1 MACDFDGRPGRHWR
15 IDLSPDPG
23 AGSTAAEAAG
33 QGMLSTARRTVMM
46 PDLSPR
52 IGAQLGR
59 AAIPGCSIA
68 IVDESGLRWAQG
80 FGLADLAS
88 GMPAA
93 PDTVYHLFSGTKLF
107 TAVATLQL
115 AERNLVDI
123 EAPVTRYLPEL
134 SPLEGIRI
142 VHLLSHRS
150 GLADTL
156 RGFLAVYF
164 PGERPPSTAEALSAY
179 RIKAGGVPGRRVQYR
194 NVNYAL
200 LGEVIARVSGT
211 AYRDYVRANVLAP
224 LGMDVDFDLT
234 DAMRARAATGY
245 IGRWDPM
252 RLALRIVVP
261 DVARRIYAG
270 RAGSQMALHEYG
282 LASSAIG
289 GLVGDVRQF
298 ARFVHDQ
305 LVGGGSVLSREWTA
319 RMQATVV
326 QGQAGIES
334 RDGVGLGWKMGT
346 AAHGRFLNHEGGGAG
361 FTSELR
367 LYPER
372 RIGIALA
379 MNAMRM
385 PRTMKAA
392 HAICEVV
399 AGAGVP

>member
-1 MACDFDGRPGRHWR
+1 MA
-15 IDLSPDPG
+15 
-23 AGSTAAEAAG
+23 
-33 QGMLSTARRTVMM
+33 
-46 PDLSPR
+46 PDLSPS
-52 IGAQLGR
+52 ISEQLSR
-59 AAIPGCSIA
+59 AGIPGCSIA
-68 IVDESGLRWAQG
+68 IVDESGLQWAQG
-80 FGLADLAS
+80 FGLADLRR
-88 GMPAA
+88 GIPAA

-123 EAPVTRYLPEL
+123 EAPITRYLPEQ
-134 SPLEGIRI
+134 SALEGIRI

-150 GLADTL
+150 GLVDTL

-164 PGERPPSTAEALSAY
+164 PGQRPPSTVEALAGY
-179 RIKAGGVPGRRVQYR
+179 RIKGKGKPGRRVQYR

-200 LGEVIARVSGT
+200 LGEVITRVSGT
-211 AYRDYVRANVLAP
+211 AYRDYVRDNVLAP
-224 LGMDVDFDLT
+224 LGMNVDFDFT
-234 DAMRARAATGY
+234 EAMRSRAATGY

-252 RLALRIVVP
+252 RLALRVVAP

-270 RAGSQMALHEYG
+270 RTGSQIALHEYG
-282 LASSAIG
+282 LASAAIG
-289 GLVGDVRQF
+289 GLVGNVHEFAKFVR
-298 ARFVHDQ
+298 DQ
-305 LVGGGSVLSREWTA
+305 LVGGGSVLSREWTT
-319 RMQATVV
+319 RMQVTVA

-334 RDGVGLGWKMGT
+334 RDGVGLGWKVGT

-385 PRTMKAA
+385 PRTTKAA
-392 HAICEVV
+392 HAICEALVR
-399 AGAGVP
+399 AWAPWSAQKPRDTAPALP